1 MIKKKNKYPLVRT
14 TATVIKMAISVDTPW
29 IIWYM
34 TIIQA
39 LILQLGYTL
48 DWLVATVDRGPLFP
62 VKLYSNFHWT
72 YLDCRSRQGVIKHRF
87 DCTINLDLLILG
99 WVSNIK
105 WWSNYEEE
113 LTNNKIIWENKLL
126 LFRNKLA

>member
-14 TATVIKMAISVDTPW
+14 TATVIKMAISVDTTW

-48 DWLVATVDRGPLFP
+48 DWLVATVDR
-62 VKLYSNFHWT
+62 
-72 YLDCRSRQGVIKHRF
+72 
-87 DCTINLDLLILG
+87 
-99 WVSNIK
+99 
-105 WWSNYEEE
+105 
-113 LTNNKIIWENKLL
+113 
-126 LFRNKLA
+126 